1 MAIFFV
7 QHSVCDA
14 PVHRILDNLPVAIP
28 QMRDDGG
35 TPSKRYER
43 GFTVG
48 RLEVQLLHIC

>member
-1 MAIFFV
+1 MTISFV

-48 RLEVQLLHIC
+48 HLEVQLLHIC